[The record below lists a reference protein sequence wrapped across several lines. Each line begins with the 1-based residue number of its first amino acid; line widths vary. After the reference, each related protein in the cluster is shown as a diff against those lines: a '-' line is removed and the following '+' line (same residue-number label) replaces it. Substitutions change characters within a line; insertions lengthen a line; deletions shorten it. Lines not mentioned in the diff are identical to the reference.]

1 MTNSEIKLVVKALCY
16 ALGDS
21 DRHYAVKVDDS
32 GIEVEYVASELVDSE
47 IDPQI
52 AKESEFEMGHFSL
65 PLIGVLTELVA
76 AIQLEI
82 EEVESVGIEYKRM

>member
-1 MTNSEIKLVVKALCY
+1 
-16 ALGDS
+16 
-21 DRHYAVKVDDS
+21 
-32 GIEVEYVASELVDSE
+32 
-47 IDPQI
+47 
-52 AKESEFEMGHFSL
+52 MGHFSL